1 MKRTALLLA
10 ATAAL
15 ATASPASAAAP
26 RIVDILS
33 TPGDGGVNVVVTTRG
48 PVVSS
53 LHVCDVEA
61 IVCVPAQ
68 RMMRRTWVAT
78 LPAGATHVGVI
89 GRCGAMYALGA
100 AG

>member
-1 MKRTALLLA
+1 MKRSAVLLA

-26 RIVDILS
+26 RIVDVLA

-48 PVVSS
+48 PILSS
-53 LHVCDVEA
+53 LHVCDVDA
-61 IVCVPAQ
+61 IVCVPAR
-68 RMMRRTWVAT
+68 RMMRRTWVAV
-78 LPAGATHVGVI
+78 LPGGAAHIGVI
-89 GRCGAMYALGA
+89 GRSGSMYALGG